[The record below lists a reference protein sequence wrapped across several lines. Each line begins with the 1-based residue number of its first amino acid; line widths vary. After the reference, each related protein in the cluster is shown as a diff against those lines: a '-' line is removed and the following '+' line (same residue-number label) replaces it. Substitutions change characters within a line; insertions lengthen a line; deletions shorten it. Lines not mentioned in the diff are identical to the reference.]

1 MSIKFTFKLDPAASQ
16 VDAAIVYFA
25 KRTGQNVRDYV
36 RMAVEERTAQLAEL
50 LKAQLQEQQ
59 AEQGETLDDSNT
71 SDDVSA
77 SGTQSIQS
85 SEPEA

>member
-1 MSIKFTFKLDPAASQ
+1 MSIKFQFKLDPAASQ

-25 KRTGQNVRDYV
+25 KRTGKNVRDYV

-50 LKAQLQEQQ
+50 LKEQLQEQQ
-59 AEQGETLDDSNT
+59 GDSNDIK
-71 SDDVSA
+71 DDVST
-77 SGTQSIQS
+77 SGTQSIQG

>member
-1 MSIKFTFKLDPAASQ
+1 MSIKFQFKLDPAASQ

-25 KRTGQNVRDYV
+25 KRTGKNVRDYV

-50 LKAQLQEQQ
+50 LKEQLQEQQ
-59 AEQGETLDDSNT
+59 GDNNDVK
-71 SDDVSA
+71 DDVSA
-77 SGTQSIQS
+77 SGTQSIQG

>member
-1 MSIKFTFKLDPAASQ
+1 MSIKFQFKLDPAASQ

-25 KRTGQNVRDYV
+25 KRTGKNVRDYV

-50 LKAQLQEQQ
+50 LKEQLQEQQ
-59 AEQGETLDDSNT
+59 AVTQGDNNDVK
-71 SDDVSA
+71 DDVSA
-77 SGTQSIQS
+77 SGTQSIQG